1 MPSHYLKQCW
11 LVVIWIPWNKLSDI
25 WVKMLR
31 ISLKKFENVAWK
43 MFAILYQHRCV
54 DGHVAINVIKL
65 WLKTHRVHW
74 TLIEIV
80 SFSYHSNIY
89 LVWYSIITSC
99 GSFLTWFHRPTPHR
113 LYFGRRVFEI
123 SGGNRYFCMSRIVL
137 IVVLYCTNHVCW
149 LYFRVFY
156 AYTSSLWYLFD
167 V

>member
-1 MPSHYLKQCW
+1 
-11 LVVIWIPWNKLSDI
+11 
-25 WVKMLR
+25 
-31 ISLKKFENVAWK
+31 

-89 LVWYSIITSC
+89 LMWYSIITSC

-137 IVVLYCTNHVCW
+137 IVVLYCMNHVCW
-149 LYFRVFY
+149 LCFHVFY
-156 AYTSSLWYLFD
+156 VYTSSLWYLFLVYCFLSAVCTLYTYTD
-167 V
+167 CTWAAEESQSGVMCW